1 MYVLPFDVFKR
12 RGSNMS
18 DPKYPVIDPNDL
30 VGSDDDDIKTN
41 LQNGLSDQ
49 ALRAI
54 SLLIATLINKNNKEI
69 KKFEDLNNETY
80 VIMDF
85 IKNGKD

>member
-1 MYVLPFDVFKR
+1 MSLVVDTLK
-12 RGSNMS
+12 GEKNML
-18 DPKYPVIDPNDL
+18 DLNDL
-30 VGSDDDDIKTN
+30 VGGDDDDKTN
-41 LQNGLSDQ
+41 LQNGMSDQ

-54 SLLIATLINKNNKEI
+54 SLLIATLINKNNKEV

>member
-1 MYVLPFDVFKR
+1 MLDL
-12 RGSNMS
+12 
-18 DPKYPVIDPNDL
+18 DDL
-30 VGSDDDDIKTN
+30 VGGDDDIKTN
-41 LQNGLSDQ
+41 LQKGMSDQ

-54 SLLIATLINKNNKEI
+54 SLLIATLINKNNKEV

>member
-1 MYVLPFDVFKR
+1 MLDL
-12 RGSNMS
+12 
-18 DPKYPVIDPNDL
+18 NDL
-30 VGSDDDDIKTN
+30 VGDDDDDDKTN
-41 LQNGLSDQ
+41 LQNGMSDQ

>member
-1 MYVLPFDVFKR
+1 
-12 RGSNMS
+12 MS
-18 DPKYPVIDPNDL
+18 DQYHDYDDL
-30 VGSDDDDIKTN
+30 VGGDDDDIKTN
-41 LQNGLSDQ
+41 LQNGMSEQ

-54 SLLIATLINKNNKEI
+54 SLLIATLINKNNKEV
-69 KKFEDLNNETY
+69 KKFEDLNDETY

>member
-1 MYVLPFDVFKR
+1 MSLK
-12 RGSNMS
+12 GEKNML
-18 DPKYPVIDPNDL
+18 DLDDL
-30 VGSDDDDIKTN
+30 VGGDDDDIKTN

-54 SLLIATLINKNNKEI
+54 SLLIATLINKNNKEV

>member
-1 MYVLPFDVFKR
+1 MFDLK
-12 RGSNMS
+12 
-18 DPKYPVIDPNDL
+18 DL
-30 VGSDDDDIKTN
+30 VGGDDDDDKTN
-41 LQNGLSDQ
+41 LQNGMSDQ

-54 SLLIATLINKNNKEI
+54 SLLIAALINKNNKEI